1 MVKLVVKKALLR
13 TLHMLNAPLIVVH
26 TTQAVSGTIAA
37 YSGASLSVSV
47 DVPAGYSVLAHV
59 ASWNTGVIGVLCL
72 LDAYTTST
80 SVGLFQYNAGSATK
94 NRGTAH
100 LLTLCIKN
108 T

>member
-1 MVKLVVKKALLR
+1 MVKLVVKKALLK
-13 TLHMLNAPLIVVH
+13 TLQMFNAPLIIVH
-26 TTQAVSGTIAA
+26 TTASPSGTITA
-37 YSGASLSVSV
+37 YNGATLSVSV

-59 ASWNTGVIGVLCL
+59 ASWNTGVIGMLCL

-80 SVGLFQYNAGSATK
+80 SVGLFQYNAANVTRS
-94 NRGTAH
+94 RGTAH